1 MFVGSNHDIFSSFLG
16 LPTSS
21 TKIPSNKTKISKHS
35 QLDILRNMIDNMH
48 SEDAGASLSI
58 PSQNHFGSL
67 DTSSIF
73 DMVGFTIQK
82 PLSKPATTSI
92 RSLGDLSATM
102 ELERSKETRKSE
114 LSSQPREALRMA
126 YECLAETHNIVV
138 TPELMTVWSSHRKT
152 STVNGYANSFRLRL

>member
-1 MFVGSNHDIFSSFLG
+1 MNVVGSNHDKSSSFLG

-73 DMVGFTIQK
+73 DMDTK
-82 PLSKPATTSI
+82 PS
-92 RSLGDLSATM
+92 
-102 ELERSKETRKSE
+102 
-114 LSSQPREALRMA
+114 
-126 YECLAETHNIVV
+126 V
-138 TPELMTVWSSHRKT
+138 
-152 STVNGYANSFRLRL
+152 